1 MPIIIK
7 KKAAAAVVAE
17 PIKTQLTRPA
27 NDFDGQCLVVLSA
40 SPNAAVSWWLMA
52 SFAADHRGVAL
63 LSKKLYREIA
73 AAMLDAWGELE
84 HQHKHLI
91 TQDDLVKGHLQRLN
105 SGDYPTMVAGAVDH
119 LLRTK

>member
-7 KKAAAAVVAE
+7 KKASAVVVAE
-17 PIKTQLTRPA
+17 PIKPQLTRPA

-40 SPNAAVSWWLMA
+40 SPNAAVAWWLMA

-73 AAMLDAWGELE
+73 KAMLDAWGELE
-84 HQHKHLI
+84 HHHKYLI
-91 TQDDLVKGHLQRLN
+91 TKDDLVKGHLQRLHAK
-105 SGDYPTMVAGAVDH
+105 DYPTVVSGAVDH
-119 LLRTK
+119 LLRDK